1 MTHNMK
7 GQFVGESLG
16 RILLW
21 IVAKSAGLTEPCLP
35 GSL

>member
-1 MTHNMK
+1 MRGH
-7 GQFVGESLG
+7 FVGEFFG
-16 RILLW
+16 GILLW